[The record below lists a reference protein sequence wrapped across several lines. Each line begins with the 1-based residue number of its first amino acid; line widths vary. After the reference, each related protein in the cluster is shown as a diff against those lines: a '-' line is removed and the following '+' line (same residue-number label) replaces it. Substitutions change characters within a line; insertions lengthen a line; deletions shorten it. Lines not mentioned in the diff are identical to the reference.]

1 MKSYSSLQDRNKIFN
16 TLHIESYLVI
26 QNQSVSDKSERSQ
39 SVAYAT
45 DESERSHSVADSYS
59 IMSLQ
64 AQSGVHVYI

>member
-1 MKSYSSLQDRNKIFN
+1 MKSYSSLQDRNTIFN

-45 DESERSHSVADSYS
+45 VESERLHSVADSYS
-59 IMSLQ
+59 IMALQ
-64 AQSGVHVYI
+64 A